1 MKAEFLKIAG
11 VKTDKQFYAKYP
23 TEQAFFKAHPE
34 AKKMIKKA
42 QAGTIMSGMSSYLQG
57 MQGVQNMPNM
67 QNVIQGQTQ
76 SGGVNAGMFSGQPIQ
91 QPVSGPTYAPGNYN
105 SWDIDN
111 NGVPDTIQR
120 PEGNPLN
127 NNSATNKAP
136 QAGSL
141 SKGLE
146 SLPGLGGDLMKG
158 YNNLR
163 AERRAKKEAQMWAKV
178 TNVQAKAAE
187 STDIDDFRQYTE
199 NAEKKRRAF
208 MPEMTG
214 EEFFPVYGVGTNV
227 LARNGARLEDGGM
240 VGGNP
245 TEIQNTY
252 GNGNSLYDN
261 LEYEPLYD
269 VDQVKSYEYGGGIPV
284 AQNGF
289 SNWMN
294 TMGGGGSGFSGAAGA
309 SGGASGGGTPWGAI
323 GQVGSGVA
331 NGATGNNA
339 GGQIGGSVGGA
350 VGSIFG
356 PAGQAIGQIGGS
368 LIGGLLDTNPRDMR
382 KAQSKIKHNTNR
394 MIASQFKDSVHSQ
407 YGSYMKNGGYMNP
420 EYNPQV
426 ITMFGDVDDQD
437 FADFAHKDEF
447 RAGGH
452 LKAYREPSE
461 RAMQTYAMGGQ
472 LKTHWGGGAETM
484 SHNPYMPG
492 SGETVVFRGQSH
504 TDSDRK
510 GNTGIGIT
518 YGDNPVE
525 VERGEPMFEMQS
537 GGEINPETG
546 EPENTGVVFGNM
558 KLDKNMASKLNDP
571 ELMEIVNK
579 YHGKKFKNVGI
590 DYAKQEAK
598 QNKIIDKNTKI
609 LDSFK
614 VETSIDKAKL
624 SALEKMIEG
633 PMNKLKNI
641 ANEKITLANF
651 QNSINDAKDELS
663 EVIGQNLSAE
673 DLARGY
679 VKLDKDPVT
688 MNAKW
693 GGNIDKAQDGKT
705 FKSEREANAAGY
717 YKGDD
722 GKYRRK
728 IKKFSTKESETKSA
742 DALGYI
748 PAGQK
753 QNASGLWGKVT
764 DQQFEETKKANAWY
778 PGWDKFDPKDKND
791 VKNYQMAFNA
801 RAKALGS
808 SANINV
814 DGDFGEQTVS
824 ARIDES
830 KKAEPVQNEEELTAI
845 VEEPAPT
852 EIVEEKAKFPWLA
865 TLGNAAINY
874 LRPTDQEELDPQ
886 QLLGEMYAMSS
897 NQLEPVQA
905 TPYTPQLR
913 VPYDIS
919 LQDQINQITSDQR
932 ATQKMM
938 GYNPAAQAMVAS
950 QAYGAKSNVLAD
962 QFRANQAMKDQVYS
976 GNIATLNDAEL
987 KNLDIYDRQYTRQEQ
1002 AKSNTKATS
1011 QAVLN
1016 SISDKY
1022 AKNKL
1027 ENRTLGVYEN
1037 MYNYRF
1043 GKSGRAQNYNPLQFF
1058 DTEMDGS
1065 KSSARGGLAPG
1076 KEYTYDGNGNIVGVR
1091 SSDKDS
1097 VTDSDLEAI
1106 GGIKG
1111 KNGIS
1116 TKKNYKNS
1124 SVVRAFKNL

>member
-1 MKAEFLKIAG
+1 MKAEFLKLAG
-11 VKTDKQFYAKYP
+11 VKSEKAFYKKYP

-42 QAGTIMSGMSSYLQG
+42 QAGTVMSGMSSYLQG

-76 SGGVNAGMFSGQPIQ
+76 SGGVNAGMFNGPQVDNSVSTINASQLANNQSGYAYPGG
-91 QPVSGPTYAPGNYN
+91 PNSNVEKGNSSGIT
-105 SWDIDN
+105 
-111 NGVPDTIQR
+111 
-120 PEGNPLN
+120 
-127 NNSATNKAP
+127 
-136 QAGSL
+136 
-141 SKGLE
+141 KGLE

-178 TNVQAKAAE
+178 TGVQAKASE
-187 STDIDDFRQYTE
+187 STDIDSYRQYTD
-199 NAEKKRRAF
+199 NMQRKRNAF

-252 GNGNSLYDN
+252 GDGNSLYDN

-269 VDQVKSYEYGGGIPV
+269 VDQVKSYRMGGYLPK
-284 AQNGF
+284 AQVGAGVL
-289 SNWMN
+289 SGASE
-294 TMGGGGSGFSGAAGA
+294 TMGGAAAG
-309 SGGASGGGTPWGAI
+309 SRGIMGGASQTMGTSSTTPWGAI

-382 KAQSKIKHNTNR
+382 KAQSKIKYNTDR
-394 MIASQFKDSVHSQ
+394 MIKSQFGKANQ
-407 YGSYMKNGGYMNP
+407 SYLSSMGVAEDGINM
-420 EYNPQV
+420 NPQV
-426 ITMFGDVDDQD
+426 IARFGNLDAQD
-437 FADFAHKDEF
+437 FADYAHEDQL
-447 RAGGH
+447 RSGGH

-504 TDSDRK
+504 TDSDGK

-571 ELMEIVNK
+571 ELMKIVNK

-598 QNKIIDKNTKI
+598 QNKIIDKNIKI

-633 PMNKLKNI
+633 SMNKLKNI

-651 QNSINDAKDELS
+651 QNSINEAKDELS

-673 DLARGY
+673 DLAKGY

-693 GGNIDKAQDGKT
+693 GGDIIKKAQDGDKPRS

-728 IKKFSTKESETKSA
+728 IKKFSTKESENKSA

-753 QNASGLWGKVT
+753 QSASGLWGKVT
-764 DQQFEETKKANAWY
+764 PEQFEETKRANAWFDWT
-778 PGWDKFDPKDKND
+778 GFDPKDEND

-845 VEEPAPT
+845 VEEPTPT

-886 QLLGEMYAMSS
+886 QLLGEMYAMS
-897 NQLEPVQA
+897 NNNLEPVQA
-905 TPYTPQLR
+905 QSYNPQLR

-919 LQDQINQITSDQR
+919 YQDQLNEINAGQR
-932 ATQKMM
+932 ATQRMV
-938 GYNPAAQAMVAS
+938 GYNPAAQANVAA
-950 QAYGAKSNVLAD
+950 QAYGAKSNVLAE
-962 QFRANQAMKDQVYS
+962 QFRANQAMKDQVYT
-976 GNIATLNDAEL
+976 GNVNTLNDAN
-987 KNLDIYDRQYTRQEQ
+987 KTNLAIFADQWDKQSQ
-1002 AKSNTKATS
+1002 AKSIGKATT
-1011 QAVLN
+1011 QAALN

-1065 KSSARGGLAPG
+1065 KSSARGRLAQG

-1091 SSDKDS
+1091 ASDKYS